1 MLPIMTYGSEIW
13 ISDFKCDLMSS
24 EQFTFEKTQHLIFKD
39 ILGVHRKASN
49 LAVLCELG
57 QIPLYYLCIKNMFKF
72 YKRLEDM
79 EYIID
84 YNNYL
89 VTSAFKEDKKLSS
102 RVSWQ
107 RKLSSLLQKLNIN
120 SLNIC
125 HKILKNKLKEHY
137 QNKIHEQLNN
147 ICKADSGKL
156 FFYSKIVNQNEHELQ
171 QYLKLPFKKCDRSVL
186 TKLRISAH
194 SLLKLVDI
202 LNLLFQEKN
211 VCVIFANCLLKMRNT
226 LYCIVQNMTNVD

>member
-1 MLPIMTYGSEIW
+1 MKKHNTL
-13 ISDFKCDLMSS
+13 FL
-24 EQFTFEKTQHLIFKD
+24 KTSW
-39 ILGVHRKASN
+39 GVHRKASN

-57 QIPLYYLCIKNMFKF
+57 QFPLYYLCIENMFKF

-79 EYIID
+79 EYKNY

-147 ICKADSGKL
+147 TCKADSGKL
-156 FFYSKIVNQNEHELQ
+156 SFYSKIVNQRE
-171 QYLKLPFKKCDRSVL
+171 
-186 TKLRISAH
+186 
-194 SLLKLVDI
+194 
-202 LNLLFQEKN
+202 
-211 VCVIFANCLLKMRNT
+211 
-226 LYCIVQNMTNVD
+226 